1 MKHTE
6 NSLRFRSIIQQTAM
20 NINKKHK
27 QEQNFAYFTHSNEEN
42 GGKIMYNSNAILGL
56 LLDTFFCI

>member
-6 NSLRFRSIIQQTAM
+6 NSLRFRSIIPQSAM

-27 QEQNFAYFTHSNEEN
+27 QEQNFADFTHSNEEN
-42 GGKIMYNSNAILGL
+42 DGKIMRNSNAIFCL